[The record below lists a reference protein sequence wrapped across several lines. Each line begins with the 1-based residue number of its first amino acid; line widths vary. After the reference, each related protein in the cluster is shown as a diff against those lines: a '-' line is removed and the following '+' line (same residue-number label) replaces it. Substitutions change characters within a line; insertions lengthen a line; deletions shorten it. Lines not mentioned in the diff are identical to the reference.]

1 MPTRTMWSWTW
12 AFSLKTTPSATNE
25 PEILPRSRY
34 RYRYSALAVQLPQ
47 RWVSTPPPTVPPP
60 LVVLLLTEPV
70 TAGMLIRLKVCLM
83 FPQAPPPVTYHNQSP
98 LVYPNRARA
107 VARSA
112 EGLSPIQHS

>member
-1 MPTRTMWSWTW
+1 MDMGVFVENDS
-12 AFSLKTTPSATNE
+12 SATNE
-25 PEILPRSRY
+25 PEILPRS

>member
-25 PEILPRSRY
+25 PEILPRS